1 MKKDS
6 QEIHLSLHDKSSAM
20 LMLDNRERK
29 LLKEILAL
37 TMKSPSA
44 RTWIAKKLGNDYIK
58 VGEKLLKTMGGSS

>member
-20 LMLDNRERK
+20 LMLDNRERR
-29 LLKEILAL
+29 LLKEILTL

-44 RTWIAKKLGNDYIK
+44 RTFIAKKLGKDYLK
-58 VGEKLLKTMGGSS
+58 LGEKLLKTLGGS

>member
-58 VGEKLLKTMGGSS
+58 VGEKLLKTMGGS

>member
-6 QEIHLSLHDKSSAM
+6 QQIHNALHDKSSAM

-37 TMKSPSA
+37 TLKSQSA
-44 RTWIAKKLGNDYIK
+44 RTWITKKLGNEYIK
-58 VGEKLLKTMGGSS
+58 IGEKLLKTMGGV